1 MELYS
6 HAETSTFWGFT
17 DDHRAGCWRG
27 YSCKHWWWLRSC
39 TCACISLSRL
49 QVMASKLVFVF
60 FGCFF
65 GYVNWKM
72 MTLVVLTSGEL
83 HGTWCSHKL
92 WYLILRGHYLWNAM
106 KCPLNAFWV
115 LLGTS
120 NPSRN
125 CQWEGPG
132 RVSLGFILS
141 ILISIF
147 DVSCSSKYHENFEMK
162 TKFDRIF
169 LVRAVEATMGVID
182 PRSKATLLQDDAWFK
197 WLEHKSPCASRL

>member
-1 MELYS
+1 MDCGVCHLPE
-6 HAETSTFWGFT
+6 
-17 DDHRAGCWRG
+17 HRRNVQSLRCSSKSPAKLRRMDSNLEFIFSGC
-27 YSCKHWWWLRSC
+27 C
-39 TCACISLSRL
+39 
-49 QVMASKLVFVF
+49 
-60 FGCFF
+60 F
-65 GYVNWKM
+65 GYVNQKLV
-72 MTLVVLTSGEL
+72 TLVVLTSGNL
-83 HGTWCSHKL
+83 HGASCYQAFSCP
-92 WYLILRGHYLWNAM
+92 ILRGHYFWNAM

-132 RVSLGFILS
+132 RVVIRWNLS

-147 DVSCSSKYHENFEMK
+147 DISCSSKYHENFEMK

>member
-1 MELYS
+1 MDCGVYHLPE
-6 HAETSTFWGFT
+6 
-17 DDHRAGCWRG
+17 HRRNVQSFRG
-27 YSCKHWWWLRSC
+27 SSK
-39 TCACISLSRL
+39 SLPKIQRMGSNL
-49 QVMASKLVFVF
+49 EFIFS
-60 FGCFF
+60 GCFF
-65 GYVNWKM
+65 GYVNQKLV
-72 MTLVVLTSGEL
+72 TLVVLTSGNL
-83 HGTWCSHKL
+83 HGTWCPQAFSCP
-92 WYLILRGHYLWNAM
+92 ILRGHYLWNAM
-106 KCPLNAFWV
+106 KCPMNAFWV

-125 CQWEGPG
+125 CQWEGTG
-132 RVSLGFILS
+132 RVSIGCHLS

-197 WLEHKSPCASRL
+197 WLEHKSSCASRL

>member
-1 MELYS
+1 MGSNLEFIFS
-6 HAETSTFWGFT
+6 
-17 DDHRAGCWRG
+17 GC
-27 YSCKHWWWLRSC
+27 C
-39 TCACISLSRL
+39 
-49 QVMASKLVFVF
+49 
-60 FGCFF
+60 F
-65 GYVNWKM
+65 GYVNNKM
-72 MTLVVLTSGEL
+72 VTSGVLTSGDR
-83 HGTWCSHKL
+83 HGAWCPQTF
-92 WYLILRGHYLWNAM
+92 WYLIFRGHYLWNAM

-132 RVSLGFILS
+132 RVVIRWNLS

-162 TKFDRIF
+162 TKFDRAF

-197 WLEHKSPCASRL
+197 WLEHKSSCASRL